1 MKVIV
6 LATVPHT
13 GTWFMVEFLRT
24 HPAVSNFVEIQVL
37 QKAGNLPA
45 GPERKGLV
53 SDGVNLVQGHFG
65 PLPHQKLLLA
75 FAALC
80 PLIIPLRD
88 PLLGLI
94 GAKNRDRSGQ
104 SDSDGFGQ
112 LLIEA
117 WLELARQIDAE
128 RDFYQ
133 PFYVPLDLLYL
144 PLDTLTDRV
153 NLKRLFMEHRTGFLV
168 RCLDHCGW
176 LSLYGRGLKN
186 DQKGI
191 SHAQKWA
198 EEWPHDKYNSRGM
211 YPLKEAYM
219 ARDKKKIRDAM
230 PKAYYSLEQ
239 AEGALRPMLE
249 REGYR
254 ELMWWS

>member
-1 MKVIV
+1 MRIIV

-24 HPAVSNFVEIQVL
+24 HPEVTNFVEIQVL

-45 GPERKGLV
+45 DSKAGRRGLV
-53 SDGVNLVQGHFG
+53 SDRVNLVQGHFG

-88 PLLGLI
+88 PLLALI
-94 GAKNRDRSGQ
+94 TAHHRGQ
-104 SDSDGFGQ
+104 DVLQAGK
-112 LLIEA
+112 I
-117 WLELARQIDAE
+117 WRELATQIDAE

-133 PFYVPLDLLYL
+133 PLYVPLDLLPIGKFKL
-144 PLDTLTDRV
+144 PGDFQLSAMRLEKLVQALYVANLSDTDSSEWASF
-153 NLKRLFMEHRTGFLV
+153 K
-168 RCLDHCGW
+168 
-176 LSLYGRGLKN
+176 
-186 DQKGI
+186 
-191 SHAQKWA
+191 HAQKWA
-198 EEWPHDKYNSRGM
+198 EEWLHDKYNSRGM
-211 YPLKEAYM
+211 YPLKEAYL
-219 ARDKKKIRDAM
+219 AGDKKKIRDAM
-230 PKAYYSLEQ
+230 PEAYYFLEQ
-239 AEGALRPMLE
+239 SEDALRPMLE

>member
-45 GPERKGLV
+45 DSKLGQKGLV
-53 SDGVNLVQGHFG
+53 SEGVNLVQGHFG

-94 GAKNRDRSGQ
+94 GARNRNQLGIE
-104 SDSDGFGQ
+104 SD
-112 LLIEA
+112 LRRITEA
-117 WLELARQIDAE
+117 WLELAGQIDTE
-128 RDFYQ
+128 RGFYQ
-133 PFYVPLDLLYL
+133 PIYVPLDLLYL
-144 PLDTLTDRV
+144 PPDLLTDRV
-153 NLKRLFMEHRTGFLV
+153 NRKRLFMDHCTDFLV
-168 RCLDHCGW
+168 RCLDHCG
-176 LSLYGRGLKN
+176 LEHQK
-186 DQKGI
+186 DQEGI
-191 SHAQKWA
+191 SHAEKWA
-198 EEWPHDKYNSRGM
+198 AEWPYDKYNSRGM
-211 YPLKEAYM
+211 YPLKEAYL
-219 ARDKKKIRDAM
+219 AHDKEKIRGAM
-230 PKAYYSLEQ
+230 PEAYYSLEQ
-239 AEGALRPMLE
+239 AEDALRPMLE